1 MPEATLD
8 RDLAKASYEAMAPV
22 YDSFTEDYDTELWLG
37 NLIPELERCGLQ
49 GDRLLDV
56 GCGTGN
62 SFLPMIDRGWSVVG
76 CDISPA
82 MLSKA
87 ATKAG
92 DRVRRLELADM
103 RALPAFG
110 SFDLVWALD
119 DALNYLLSLEELH
132 CAFVGMAKN
141 LAADGLLMFDVNT
154 LATYRG
160 FFAETV
166 VIEHHGCRL
175 IWRGQ
180 SDSKTLPRSISE
192 ARFEVEGTAVKSHQ
206 HRQRHFPE
214 TDIRA
219 ALVGAGLR
227 CLAVFGHHEDA
238 VMKQPLDEDD
248 HVKAVYIAAL
258 AA

>member
-1 MPEATLD
+1 MLEATLG
-8 RDLAKASYEAMAPV
+8 RDSAKASYEAMAPV
-22 YDSFTEDYDTELWLG
+22 YDSFTEHYDTELWLG
-37 NLIPELERCGLQ
+37 KLIPELERCGLQ
-49 GDRLLDV
+49 GNRLLDV

-76 CDISPA
+76 CDISTA

-87 ATKAG
+87 AAKVG
-92 DRVRRLELADM
+92 DQVRLELADM

-119 DALNYLLSLEELH
+119 DAVNYLLSLEELRS
-132 CAFVGMAKN
+132 AFEGMAKN
-141 LAADGLLMFDVNT
+141 LAANGLLMFDVNT

-166 VIEHHGCRL
+166 VIERHGCRL

-180 SDSKTLPRSISE
+180 SDSKTPPRSISE
-192 ARFEVEGTAVKSHQ
+192 ARFEVEGTAVESHQ

-214 TDIRA
+214 ADIRA
-219 ALVGAGLR
+219 ALIAAGLR
-227 CLAVFGHHEDA
+227 CLAVFGHHEDV